1 MSGIE
6 SHIEPYSDVRNITG
20 NDLTKRPRK
29 GNYEPID
36 IKTFCFN
43 ADTIF
48 PGNEKLAAQVIE
60 NGKNPGLGVRSLQK
74 RGITGEGVKVAIIDQ
89 NLAQPFHPE
98 YKDRLIEYS
107 DMGTNQPATSG
118 SMHGPAV
125 ASLLVGQSC
134 GVAPGADLYFVA
146 APSWTGDSKY
156 YAEALRWVIRV
167 NLMLPKED
175 KIRAVSISAAP
186 SGNGSP
192 FTHNLEIW
200 EEIVAEAKAAG
211 ILVLDCRSGC
221 DTGIIAPGYYDP
233 EAPDDINRF
242 KTGFPQQPYTSK
254 TNGIIFAPT
263 SFRSTAEQYTSET
276 PCYQYTGRGG
286 LSWGIPYAV
295 GVLALGWQVAPS
307 LSNAEIIRLLFDSAH
322 IDDAGN
328 RIINPTVF
336 IEEIESR

>member
-1 MSGIE
+1 M
-6 SHIEPYSDVRNITG
+6 
-20 NDLTKRPRK
+20 
-29 GNYEPID
+29 
-36 IKTFCFN
+36 
-43 ADTIF
+43 
-48 PGNEKLAAQVIE
+48 
-60 NGKNPGLGVRSLQK
+60 
-74 RGITGEGVKVAIIDQ
+74 
-89 NLAQPFHPE
+89 
-98 YKDRLIEYS
+98 
-107 DMGTNQPATSG
+107 
-118 SMHGPAV
+118 
-125 ASLLVGQSC
+125 
-134 GVAPGADLYFVA
+134 
-146 APSWTGDSKY
+146 
-156 YAEALRWVIRV
+156 
-167 NLMLPKED
+167 
-175 KIRAVSISAAP
+175 
-186 SGNGSP
+186 
-192 FTHNLEIW
+192 
-200 EEIVAEAKAAG
+200 
-211 ILVLDCRSGC
+211 LDCRSGC